1 MLDGSSISPKNKSL
15 SVQKDPQPCRI
26 SALVRETEGP
36 PKADL
41 SSYNEETES
50 QRGDVICPRSHS
62 AKEGLEAG
70 RLAPLPP
77 VPPLTA
83 SPFSPQGIGWAGPC
97 SLPLQPTLT
106 PSCCK
111 AAAPRGAEFE
121 LGRAGPL
128 DSGELKPR

>member
-1 MLDGSSISPKNKSL
+1 MLDGSSISPRTRASL
-15 SVQKDPQPCRI
+15 FRKIRNLAEFQHWLEKRR
-26 SALVRETEGP
+26 ALLRPTSR
-36 PKADL
+36 L
-41 SSYNEETES
+41 TNEETES
-50 QRGDVICPRSHS
+50 QRGDMICPRSHG

-83 SPFSPQGIGWAGPC
+83 SPFSPQGVGWAGPC
-97 SLPLQPTLT
+97 SLTLQPTLT
-106 PSCCK
+106 PSCCQ
-111 AAAPRGAEFE
+111 AAAHRGAEFG